1 MKTKIL
7 TLIIL
12 SGFLS
17 ASCSKFLDVKPAG
30 KLIVPKGDIVSYDNL
45 MNGTGVLGSGFKN
58 LGNYIMLTDEIEVS
72 DNQITYNTNDSYI
85 SSFNAYIFRTPY
97 SNPINSDNI
106 WGAFYG
112 VAQTYNCCIDGV
124 NDVRTPETAEEADA
138 TIAQATIGRAWS
150 YFTASLIYG
159 PVYKPNGDNSTKVLP
174 YRKTSQ
180 VLSPME
186 DLSTLDEVY
195 ANVSKDIHSVL
206 KNVPDV
212 VTGVSRFGKVQTYAL
227 LAYYHLFTA
236 KYDSVAY
243 YANKALT
250 MAAEQK
256 GGMDNLFY
264 DMNKFSWADSK
275 VSTEPDARYNSS
287 INTSQ
292 GSMAL
297 SDANMREMCLYKYV
311 GLAGLCYPSQELLGL
326 FNATTDL
333 RREYFFFEYN
343 GYKGTLGGVAYDDG
357 RRIQN
362 YQTKVANTS
371 GFTYPEI
378 LLMRA
383 EGYVRT
389 GKTTEALSDLNYL
402 RKFRHKTGTPN
413 LIISGADNIMLE
425 IANERR
431 REIPVRSHK
440 RFADLKR
447 YTNDINK
454 PWSKSEITHS
464 VRSKSFK
471 QKVDSDYFIMPIPN
485 DVRKY
490 NPQWGL
496 EENTTPWNRDFNF

>member
-1 MKTKIL
+1 
-7 TLIIL
+7 
-12 SGFLS
+12 
-17 ASCSKFLDVKPAG
+17 
-30 KLIVPKGDIVSYDNL
+30 
-45 MNGTGVLGSGFKN
+45 
-58 LGNYIMLTDEIEVS
+58 
-72 DNQITYNTNDSYI
+72 
-85 SSFNAYIFRTPY
+85 
-97 SNPINSDNI
+97 
-106 WGAFYG
+106 
-112 VAQTYNCCIDGV
+112 
-124 NDVRTPETAEEADA
+124 
-138 TIAQATIGRAWS
+138 
-150 YFTASLIYG
+150 
-159 PVYKPNGDNSTKVLP
+159 
-174 YRKTSQ
+174 
-180 VLSPME
+180 ME

>member
-12 SGFLS
+12 SVFLS

-30 KLIVPKGDIVSYDNL
+30 KLIVQKGDIVSYDNL
-45 MNGTGVLGSGFKN
+45 MNGSGVLGSGFKN
-58 LGNYIMLTDEIEVS
+58 AGNYIMLTDEIEVS
-72 DNQITYNTNDSYI
+72 DNHITYNTNDSYI
-85 SSFNAYIFRTPY
+85 AGHNAYIFKTPY
-97 SNPINSDNI
+97 SNPITKDNI
-106 WGAFYG
+106 WGAFYN

-124 NDVRTPETAEEADA
+124 NDVRTPDTAEEADA

-150 YFTASLIYG
+150 YFTASLLYG
-159 PVYKPNGDNSTKVLP
+159 PVYKPNGNNSTKVLP

-195 ANVSKDIHSVL
+195 ANVSNDIHSVL

-212 VTGVSRFGKVQTYAL
+212 VTGVARFGKVQTYAL

-256 GGMDNLFY
+256 GGIDNLFY

-275 VSTEPDARYNSS
+275 VATEPDARYRSS

-292 GSMAL
+292 GDVAL
-297 SDANMREMCLYKYV
+297 SDANMREICLYKYI
-311 GLAGLCYPSQELLGL
+311 GLTGLCYPSQELLGL

-333 RREYFFFEYN
+333 RREYFFFEYD
-343 GYKGTLGGVAYDDG
+343 GYKGTLGGVAYNDG

-362 YQTKVANTS
+362 YQSKAAYTS

-389 GKTTEALSDLNYL
+389 NKTAEALADLNYL
-402 RKFRHKTGTPN
+402 RKFRHKTGTPDLN
-413 LIISGADNIMLE
+413 ISGADNIMLE

-431 REIPVRSHK
+431 REIPICSHK
-440 RFADLKR
+440 RFADIKR
-447 YTNDINK
+447 YTNDTGK
-454 PWSKSEITHS
+454 PWSKSAITHT
-464 VRSKSFK
+464 VRGKSFT
-471 QKVDSDYFIMPIPN
+471 QNIDSDYFVMPIAN
-485 DVRKY
+485 DVIKY

-496 EENTTPWNRDFNF
+496 EENATPWSREFNF

>member
-1 MKTKIL
+1 MKTKTL

-12 SGFLS
+12 SVFLS
-17 ASCSKFLDVKPAG
+17 TSCSKFLDVKPAG
-30 KLIVPKGDIVSYDNL
+30 KLIVQKGDIASYDNL
-45 MNGTGVLGSGFKN
+45 MNGSGVLGSGFKN
-58 LGNYIMLTDEIEVS
+58 IGNYVMLSDEIEVS
-72 DNQITYNTNDSYI
+72 DNHITYNTNDSYI
-85 SSFNAYIFRTPY
+85 AGHNAYIFKTPY
-97 SNPINSDNI
+97 SNPIIKDNI
-106 WGAFYG
+106 WGAFYS

-124 NDVRTPETAEEADA
+124 NEVKTPETTEEANA

-150 YFTASLIYG
+150 YFTASLLYG
-159 PVYKPNGDNSTKVLP
+159 PVYKPNGNNTAKVLP

-180 VLSPME
+180 VLAPME
-186 DLSTLDEVY
+186 DLSTMDEVY
-195 ANVSKDIHSVL
+195 ASVSKDIHSVL
-206 KNVPDV
+206 KNVPDA
-212 VTGVSRFGKVQTYAL
+212 VTGVARFGKVQTYSF

-264 DMNKFSWADSK
+264 DMNMFSWADSK
-275 VSTEPDARYNSS
+275 VATEPDARYRSS

-292 GSMAL
+292 GSVAL
-297 SDANMREMCLYKYV
+297 SDANMREICLYKYI
-311 GLAGLCYPSQELLGL
+311 GIIGLCYPSQELLGL

-333 RREYFFFEYN
+333 RREYFFFEYD
-343 GYKGTLGGVAYDDG
+343 GYKGTLGGVAYNDG

-362 YQTKVANTS
+362 FQSKVAYTS

-389 GKTTEALSDLNYL
+389 GKTAEALADLNYL
-402 RKFRHKTGTPN
+402 RKFRHKTGTPVLN
-413 LIISGADNIMLE
+413 ISGADNIMLE
-425 IANERR
+425 IAIERR
-431 REIPVRSHK
+431 REIPVCSHK

-447 YTNDINK
+447 YTNDAGK
-454 PWSKSEITHS
+454 PWSKSGITHS
-464 VRSKSFK
+464 LRGKSFTK
-471 QKVDSDYFIMPIPN
+471 SVDSDYFVMPIAN
-485 DVRKY
+485 DVIKY

-496 EENTTPWNRDFNF
+496 EENTTPWSKDFNF